1 MLASD
6 VITKVRYSLSDLD
19 SSNYRWSDDRLISL
33 LNDVLLDLALT
44 TKLYNKFSYL
54 KLIKNETDY
63 NINDI
68 ALKLLRVEYLD
79 KKLDFVTHNE
89 MDSCNLNW
97 RNDTG
102 PAPTKVIFT
111 LSSGVGFTLYPKLD
125 LGESLITENSLA
137 GIITS
142 IVYKD
147 FKLILE
153 SNIGDI
159 SPLNLSN
166 YIKLYYIAKP
176 ATVFKLTDTLDTV
189 VESSMINALVK
200 YIVGTALR
208 DNIDANDRQMGNE
221 DLMLYQNQKTS
232 LLQNKS
238 INETSVVLE
247 TKYNGIG

>member
-1 MLASD
+1 M
-6 VITKVRYSLSDLD
+6 
-19 SSNYRWSDDRLISL
+19 
-33 LNDVLLDLALT
+33 
-44 TKLYNKFSYL
+44 
-54 KLIKNETDY
+54 
-63 NINDI
+63 
-68 ALKLLRVEYLD
+68 
-79 KKLDFVTHNE
+79 
-89 MDSCNLNW
+89 
-97 RNDTG
+97 
-102 PAPTKVIFT
+102 
-111 LSSGVGFTLYPKLD
+111 
-125 LGESLITENSLA
+125 
-137 GIITS
+137 
-142 IVYKD
+142 
-147 FKLILE
+147 E

-200 YIVGTALR
+200 YIVGPALR